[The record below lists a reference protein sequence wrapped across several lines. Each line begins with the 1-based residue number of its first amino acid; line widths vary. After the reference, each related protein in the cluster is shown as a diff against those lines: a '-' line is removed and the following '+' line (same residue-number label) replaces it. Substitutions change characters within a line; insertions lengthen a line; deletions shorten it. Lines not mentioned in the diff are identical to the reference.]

1 MIYIEE
7 IIFFAARLVLTMK
20 IFWSNFRKSIVI
32 WSKENNLRLFSNLNI
47 NMKNCIYFKY
57 SKYFNKKRVEI
68 LANFKWRPIRFD
80 ILHLWKQNII
90 FKEKKNKNIIGNFIY
105 KDTFWITTIQLQQ
118 KKHFRNLKKWKL

>member
-1 MIYIEE
+1 
-7 IIFFAARLVLTMK
+7 
-20 IFWSNFRKSIVI
+20 
-32 WSKENNLRLFSNLNI
+32 
-47 NMKNCIYFKY
+47 MKNCIYFKY

-105 KDTFWITTIQLQQ
+105 KDTF
-118 KKHFRNLKKWKL
+118 